1 MSDINNS
8 NIKMPTHICIIMDGN
23 GRWASKKLMPRS
35 YGHKVGMDSVI
46 EIVKHSS
53 NIGIKYLSLYAFST
67 ENWKRPSEEVNGLM
81 DLMVIYIRNQ
91 LNELKKNNV
100 KIKLMGDKSVL
111 PKKPLAEINRAIDE
125 TKNNTG
131 MVLNLGINYGGRA
144 EMIKACK
151 EITENVI
158 NGTINIENLTE
169 ENFADYLYTKG
180 QPDPDLLIRPGAE
193 KRLSNFMTYQTAYS
207 ELYFTD
213 VLWPDFRSAHLD
225 EAIAEYSRRK
235 RRFGGL

>member
-1 MSDINNS
+1 
-8 NIKMPTHICIIMDGN
+8 MPTHICIIMDGN